1 MTNLLSRLGV
11 TPASPE
17 EAGAW
22 RTAWNASYVQAR
34 RAAAAAA
41 VQQAATNITA
51 AVKRLREGGLIA
63 PSTSVQDLVHCVS
76 GHLQPRLFPDTPLV
90 SLALQ
95 YFRRRNAVP
104 TYLELLHACQRHLP
118 IELVVNVDSPHEA
131 RLWANVSAAT
141 GGAVVPVLS
150 YNVHELRSYNRM
162 TGMARGKYVVLLQ
175 DDDKLTPEDCSW
187 LPQLVAQF
195 ESMPG
200 LAMVGMNSFQ
210 LSHGEGNNR
219 EFNYWRDPKTGNK
232 MMFAF
237 QVDLAPIAFRRSALR
252 AVGGF
257 DEGMSDPGEC
267 GIWSDWELTI
277 RMWVAGWQAAFMP
290 LVGKSRAT
298 PNETSGTHKPET
310 GVRCWG
316 RQQNVASACYMGR
329 WGAGFGASGPG
340 KFLEKL
346 ENYVRQTNL
355 RLLQGS
361 YPPDACPFRKGCGLE
376 GDPPL
381 PDKYNYSYAAL
392 PVAMVL
398 A

>member
-1 MTNLLSRLGV
+1 MH
-11 TPASPE
+11 
-17 EAGAW
+17 
-22 RTAWNASYVQAR
+22 Q
-34 RAAAAAA
+34 AAA
-41 VQQAATNITA
+41 NITA
-51 AVKRLREGGLIA
+51 VVRQLRDGGLIA
-63 PSTSVQDLVHCVS
+63 ATTSVQDL
-76 GHLQPRLFPDTPLV
+76 PRLYPDTPLV

-95 YFRRRNAVP
+95 YFRRPNAVP
-104 TYLELLHACQRHLP
+104 TYLQLLHACQRHMA
-118 IELVVNVDSPHEA
+118 IELVVNVDSPHEG

-162 TGMARGKYVVLLQ
+162 TGMARGKYIVLLQ
-175 DDDKLTPEDCSW
+175 DDDKLMPEDCSW
-187 LPQLVAQF
+187 LPKLVAQF
-195 ESMPG
+195 ESMPA
-200 LAMVGMNSFQ
+200 LAMVGMNGFQ
-210 LSHGEGNNR
+210 LGHGEGNDR
-219 EFNYWRDPKTGNK
+219 DFNNWRDPKTGNT

-257 DEGMSDPGEC
+257 DEGISDPGEC

-277 RMWVAGWQAAFMP
+277 RMWVAGWHVAFMP
-290 LVGKSRAT
+290 LVYKSRAT

-329 WGAGFGASGPG
+329 WGAGFGASGAG
-340 KFLEKL
+340 RFLEKL
-346 ENYVRQTNL
+346 ENHVRLTNL
-355 RLLQGS
+355 RLLQGA
-361 YPPDACPFRKGCGLE
+361 YPAGTCPFRKGCGLD

-381 PDKYNYSYAAL
+381 PAQYNYSYAAI
-392 PVAMVL
+392 PHAMVV

>member
-1 MTNLLSRLGV
+1 MTNLMSRLGV
-11 TPASPE
+11 APTSPE

-22 RTAWNASYVQAR
+22 RTAWNASYVEAR

-41 VQQAATNITA
+41 VQQAAADMTA
-51 AVKRLREGGLIA
+51 VVRRLRDGALIA
-63 PSTSVQDLVHCVS
+63 ASTSVQDLVHCVS
-76 GHLQPRLFPDTPLV
+76 GHLQPRLYPDTPLV

-95 YFRRRNAVP
+95 YFRRPNAVP
-104 TYLELLHACQRHLP
+104 TYLDLLHACQRHMA
-118 IELVVNVDSPHEA
+118 IELVVNVDSPHEG
-131 RLWANVSAAT
+131 RLWANISAAT

-162 TGMARGKYVVLLQ
+162 TGMARGKYIVLLQ

-187 LPQLVAQF
+187 LPKLVAQF
-195 ESMPG
+195 DSMPA

-210 LSHGEGNNR
+210 LSHGEGNDRNVGA
-219 EFNYWRDPKTGNK
+219 WRDPKTGNN
-232 MMFAF
+232 MMFAM

-252 AVGGF
+252 LVGGF
-257 DEGMSDPGEC
+257 DEGLSDPGEC

-277 RMWVAGWQAAFMP
+277 RMWVAGWHVAYMP
-290 LVGKSRAT
+290 LVSKSRAT

-329 WGAGFGASGPG
+329 WGAGFGASGAG
-340 KFLEKL
+340 RFLEKV
-346 ENYVRQTNL
+346 ENHVRLTTL

-361 YPPDACPFRKGCGLE
+361 YTPGACPFRKGCGLE

-381 PDKYNYSYAAL
+381 PDKFNYSYASNL
-392 PVAMVL
+392 HPMVVA
-398 A
+398 